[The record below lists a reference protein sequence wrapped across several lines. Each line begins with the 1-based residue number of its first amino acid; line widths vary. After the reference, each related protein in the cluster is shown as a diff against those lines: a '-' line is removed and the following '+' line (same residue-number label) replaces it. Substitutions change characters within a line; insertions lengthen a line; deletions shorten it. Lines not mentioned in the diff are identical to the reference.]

1 MATLKN
7 TVIDDTGFFKI
18 PAGTTAQRPVSPSNG
33 MMRYNNESSLVEF
46 WNGTSWINVND
57 SSSYTNTLQK
67 YTYNIATGTT
77 SVSGADANS
86 KTLTYATDSSKSIEV
101 YFNGIKQVE
110 GESNDYT
117 ATTGTSISFT
127 FTIPAGSV
135 VEVQVYSL
143 VESSALSQWITT
155 GSDIYY
161 NAGKVGIGTATPA
174 VSLDLSNKTDGIKL
188 PVGTTAQRP
197 SSPTDGIIRKN
208 STTGY
213 IEYWDPT
220 SSSWIGIGQ
229 FSASGG
235 TLTSVSGDNVH
246 TFTSS
251 GVFTVAAGAKA
262 VTVLVVAGGGG
273 GGNGNPVADGNGGG
287 GAGGVIYSIGTI
299 TVTPGAYTV
308 TVGAGGAGGPAAAG
322 GRGTS
327 GNNSS
332 FSSLTAIGGGGGGA
346 DGAAAL
352 SGGSGGGTSTSG
364 TGGAGGA
371 GTSGQGNNG
380 GGGGTGGGGPGGGGG
395 GGGGADAVGGING
408 QNSIG
413 GVGGVGRLININGS
427 NLRWGGGGGA
437 SSWTNAGGAGGAGG
451 GGGGGSRVSS
461 AGAGGTG
468 GLNNGTSGSGSSGG
482 AGGSNTGGG
491 GGSGTAG
498 GSAALGGSG
507 IVIIRY
513 TP

>member
-101 YFNGIKQVE
+101 DFNGIKQVE

-197 SSPTDGIIRKN
+197 SSPTDGIIRYN
-208 STTGY
+208 TDLGGV
-213 IEYWDPT
+213 EYY
-220 SSSWIGIGQ
+220 SASRAQWIGVELFQ
-229 FSASGG
+229 AAGG
-235 TLTSVSGDNVH
+235 TISTYTDGGITYKVH

-251 GVFTVAAGAKA
+251 ETFTVLTGTKN
-262 VTVLVVAGGGG
+262 VNYLIVAGGGG
-273 GGNGNPVADGNGGG
+273 GATDRDVGGGGGGGGFITGTTTVTPQSYSITVGGGGVRGTGPDGTGVGGGSNGGNGGNSIVF
-287 GAGGVIYSIGTI
+287 GV
-299 TVTPGAYTV
+299 
-308 TVGAGGAGGPAAAG
+308 
-322 GRGTS
+322 
-327 GNNSS
+327 
-332 FSSLTAIGGGGGGA
+332 TAIGGGGGATRGTNGLA
-346 DGAAAL
+346 
-352 SGGSGGGTSTSG
+352 GGSGGGGGDGGTSG
-364 TGGAGGA
+364 GAGTAGQGFAGGAGGGAGFNQNSGNDSGGGGGAGGA
-371 GTSGQGNNG
+371 GNVWDP
-380 GGGGTGGGGPGGGGG
+380 GPGASNTFRTGSAVTYAAGGRGSQLFTPFDS
-395 GGGGADAVGGING
+395 AA
-408 QNSIG
+408 NSGNG
-413 GVGGVGRLININGS
+413 GVGAR
-427 NLRWGGGGGA
+427 
-437 SSWTNAGGAGGAGG
+437 
-451 GGGGGSRVSS
+451 
-461 AGAGGTG
+461 AGA
-468 GLNNGTSGSGSSGG
+468 
-482 AGGSNTGGG
+482 
-491 GGSGTAG
+491 
-498 GSAALGGSG
+498 SG
-507 IVIIRY
+507 IVVIRY
-513 TP
+513 VI